1 MGVRSACVALFLC
14 AALPLRGTGA
24 EAAPSGKDLWLDRT
38 DVVVP
43 PTAGGAPDFA
53 AIARFARQSVV
64 SITATGN
71 DETTPQTDSPTAR
84 EFFERFY
91 GGADPPTKGMAS
103 GFVVR
108 SDGYILTNEHVVED
122 AGALAVTLGVEDD
135 GRSYPAVVVGRDDLS
150 DLALIKID
158 AGRPLQALPL
168 GNSDTVAVGDWV
180 TTIGNP
186 FGLSNSLSVGVISF
200 VGRRDIN
207 PSGRP
212 GYYDFL
218 QTDAAI
224 NPGNS
229 GGPLVDGAGRVI
241 GISAAVNS
249 SGQGIGFAIPINMA
263 KDVLPAL
270 YNEGSVRRSFL
281 GISIQDLSPELAE
294 SFRVGQGVVVTEVT
308 PEGPAARGGIQV
320 GDVIRAFDGEQIQHA
335 WRLRWLASSA
345 GVGKHISLS
354 IRRHDADEVRQV
366 TLAPLPGE
374 GAGSFHREAPPKPR
388 EDLAPLGFAVS
399 GWASAPNGRGLRVSV
414 VDPQSQAYVAGLR
427 EGDLILMA
435 GDRQVHAQR
444 EIEQV
449 ARPRGAV
456 VRFLIQRGVRPLFI
470 AFHCGAGARPP
481 ATPAGVRR

>member
-1 MGVRSACVALFLC
+1 MGVRSACGTLVLCVAL
-14 AALPLRGTGA
+14 AASA
-24 EAAPSGKDLWLDRT
+24 EPRAPGKDLWVDRA

-64 SITATGN
+64 SITATGP
-71 DETTPQTDSPTAR
+71 DEVPTQSESPSAR

-103 GFVVR
+103 GFIVR
-108 SDGYILTNEHVVED
+108 GDGYILTNEHVVED
-122 AGALAVTLGVEDD
+122 AIALAVTLGTEDD
-135 GRSYPAVVVGRDDLS
+135 GRSYPAVVIGRDDLS

-158 AGRPLQALPL
+158 AGRPLQPLPL

-180 TTIGNP
+180 TAIGNP

-281 GISIQDLSPELAE
+281 GVSIQDLSPELAE
-294 SFRVGQGVVVTEVT
+294 SFHVAQGVVVTEVS
-308 PEGPAARGGIQV
+308 PEGPAARAGVEV
-320 GDVIRAFDGEQIQHA
+320 GDVIRAFDGERIQHA

-345 GVGKHISLS
+345 GVGRHASLTV
-354 IRRHDADEVRQV
+354 RRHDVEQNLQV
-366 TLAPLPGE
+366 TLAPLPG
-374 GAGSFHREAPPKPR
+374 GPGDFHREPPPKPR
-388 EDLAPLGFAVS
+388 ADLAPLGFAVS
-399 GWASAPNGRGLRVSV
+399 GWASAPNGRGLRISF

-427 EGDLILMA
+427 EGDVILMA
-435 GDRQVHAQR
+435 GDRLIRGPR
-444 EIEQV
+444 ELQQAA
-449 ARPRGAV
+449 ARSKGSV
-456 VRFLIQRGVRPLFI
+456 VRFLIQRGVRPLFV
-470 AFHCGAGARPP
+470 AFHCGPAAHAA
-481 ATPAGVRR
+481 ATPSGGSR